1 MTVRRCLLWAEHSSP
16 SEPIRGTSVVPLGG
30 SYWVDVRPLHPD
42 HTPGRPPLIV
52 LQCDACNKVL
62 SDSSALVFSDERRD
76 VIVVKAAS
84 HIAVDEKV
92 HAEHQGDTTSFAPA
106 SCRERQFSEGTG
118 PIARR
123 YDSPD
128 TAVPFIASQS
138 E

>member
-1 MTVRRCLLWAEHSSP
+1 MSGHCTP
-16 SEPIRGTSVVPLGG
+16 TTP
-30 SYWVDVRPLHPD
+30 
-42 HTPGRPPLIV
+42 PGRPPLIV

-76 VIVVKAAS
+76 VIVVKAAP

-92 HAEHQGDTTSFAPA
+92 RRAPGDDDQISRLLLFVNVSFAGA
-106 SCRERQFSEGTG
+106 G